1 MGRMTL
7 DELAEEYFG
16 AARLQSRAIER
27 NRAKLALAKS
37 GRNAAEYLRL
47 KKLLCTLYLQRREI
61 LEIARYLKDYYKFSC
76 AVPAKGGA
84 A

>member
-27 NRAKLALAKS
+27 NREKLALAKS

-47 KKLLCTLYLQRREI
+47 KKLLCMLYLQRREI
-61 LEIARYLKDYYKFSC
+61 LEIARYLKDYYKFSS
-76 AVPAKGGA
+76 PALLKGGVA
-84 A
+84 